1 MNHFSPPGRPRKND
15 EEAVLKRY
23 FWIIGFLVMAQ
34 FDGSFVLAQPILKDS
49 YKGTARVTAKN
60 ENYVVA
66 RKKAVS
72 LAMKDAMSLA
82 FKDLIGEEEFAA
94 NQRDLNNI
102 IRRASRYVKSY
113 RYLQALDDQEGKAGE
128 VVLEVRFFPGAV
140 NQALAGIGIIAGP
153 LSEHKVIVLMKESSF
168 TSAPLL
174 SFWDI
179 IPISE
184 TQLAKNF
191 LESGVEVINR
201 ERVRDIISEAIVLSA
216 IKGNVED
223 ARNIGLK
230 AGADIVI
237 VGTAFSKLK
246 KNKDKDTKM
255 VQVNISARAISAID
269 SSLIAAK
276 SDFATV
282 ENEYELSAEL
292 EAFDVTSQKLAD
304 FLLPSFHRYWE
315 KGVQV
320 PAEKAPDAP
329 PMSMTDM

>member
-1 MNHFSPPGRPRKND
+1 MIAQLEGR
-15 EEAVLKRY
+15 
-23 FWIIGFLVMAQ
+23 
-34 FDGSFVLAQPILKDS
+34 FVLAQPILKDS
-49 YKGTARVTAKN
+49 YEGTARVAAKN

-66 RKKAVS
+66 RNKAVS

-82 FKDLIGEEEFAA
+82 FKDLMGEEEFAL
-94 NQRDLNNI
+94 NQIDINDI
-102 IRRASRYVKSY
+102 IKRASRYVKSY
-113 RYLQALDDQEGKAGE
+113 RYLRALDDLEGRAGE

-140 NQALAGIGIIAGP
+140 NQALAGMGVIAGP
-153 LSEHKVIVLMKESSF
+153 VSEHKVIVLMKESSF
-168 TSAPLL
+168 TSAPLS
-174 SFWDI
+174 SFWDV

-184 TQLAKNF
+184 TQLIKNF
-191 LESGVEVINR
+191 MESGIEVIDR
-201 ERVRDIISEAIVLSA
+201 ERVRDTISESVVLSA

-237 VGTAFSKLK
+237 VGTAISKLK
-246 KNKDKDTKM
+246 TNNEKEGTKV
-255 VQVNISARAISAID
+255 VQVNISLKAVSGID

-282 ENEYELSAEL
+282 INEYELSAEL

-304 FLLPSFHRYWE
+304 FLVPSFHLYWE
-315 KGVQV
+315 RGGNQAPV
-320 PAEKAPDAP
+320 EKELDAP

>member
-1 MNHFSPPGRPRKND
+1 MMRKWFI
-15 EEAVLKRY
+15 KRY

-34 FDGSFVLAQPILKDS
+34 FDDHFALAQPILKDS
-49 YKGTARVTAKN
+49 YEGIARVAAKD

-82 FKDLIGEEEFAA
+82 FKDLMGEEAFTA
-94 NQRDLNNI
+94 NHRSLNNI
-102 IRRASRYVKSY
+102 IRRAIHYVKSY
-113 RYLQALDDQEGKAGE
+113 RYLQALDDLQGKAGQ
-128 VVLEVRFFPGAV
+128 VVLEVRFFPGAL
-140 NQALAGIGIIAGP
+140 NQALARMGIIAGTV
-153 LSEHKVIVLMKESSF
+153 SEHKVIVLMKESSF
-168 TSAPLL
+168 TSAPLS
-174 SFWDI
+174 SFWDV

-191 LESGVEVINR
+191 LESGVEVIDR
-201 ERVRDIISEAIVLSA
+201 ERVRDIISETIVLSA

-246 KNKDKDTKM
+246 KNKDNDMKM
-255 VQVNISARAISAID
+255 VQVNISAKAISAID

-315 KGVQV
+315 NGVQ
-320 PAEKAPDAP
+320 ATGERAPNAP
-329 PMSMTDM
+329 PMAMTDM

>member
-1 MNHFSPPGRPRKND
+1 MKKRF
-15 EEAVLKRY
+15 LKRY
-23 FWIIGFLVMAQ
+23 FWIIGFLLIAQ
-34 FDGSFVLAQPILKDS
+34 LEGPFVLAQPILKDS
-49 YKGTARVTAKN
+49 YEGAARVAAKN

-82 FKDLIGEEEFAA
+82 FKDLMGEEEFTA
-94 NQRDLNNI
+94 NQRDINNI
-102 IRRASRYVKSY
+102 IRQASRYVKSY
-113 RYLQALDDQEGKAGE
+113 RYLRALDDLEGRAGE

-140 NQALAGIGIIAGP
+140 NQALADMGVTAGP
-153 LSEHKVIVLMKESSF
+153 ASEHKVMVLMKESSF
-168 TSAPLL
+168 TSAPLS
-174 SFWDI
+174 SFWDV

-184 TQLAKNF
+184 TQLAKKF
-191 LESGVEVINR
+191 LESGIEVVER
-201 ERVRDIISEAIVLSA
+201 EWVRDTISESVVLSA
-216 IKGNVED
+216 IKGNFED

-237 VGTAFSKLK
+237 VGTAVSKLK
-246 KNKDKDTKM
+246 RNNEKEGTKV
-255 VQVNISARAISAID
+255 VQVNISLKAVSGID

-282 ENEYELSAEL
+282 TNEYELSAEL

-304 FLLPSFHRYWE
+304 FLLPSFHRYW
-315 KGVQV
+315 KRVGVQAPV
-320 PAEKAPDAP
+320 EKAPDAP

>member
-1 MNHFSPPGRPRKND
+1 MMRKRFI
-15 EEAVLKRY
+15 KRY

-34 FDGSFVLAQPILKDS
+34 FDDRFALAQPILKDS
-49 YKGTARVTAKN
+49 YEGIARVAAKD

-82 FKDLIGEEEFAA
+82 FKDLMGEEAFTA
-94 NQRDLNNI
+94 NHRSLNNI
-102 IRRASRYVKSY
+102 IRRAIHYVKSY
-113 RYLQALDDQEGKAGE
+113 RYLQALDDLQGKAGK
-128 VVLEVRFFPGAV
+128 VVLEVRFFPGAL
-140 NQALAGIGIIAGP
+140 NQALARMGIIAGTV
-153 LSEHKVIVLMKESSF
+153 SEHKVIVLMKESSF
-168 TSAPLL
+168 TSAPLS
-174 SFWDI
+174 SFWDV

-191 LESGVEVINR
+191 LESGVEVIDR
-201 ERVRDIISEAIVLSA
+201 ERVRDIISETIVLSA

-246 KNKDKDTKM
+246 KNKDNDMKM
-255 VQVNISARAISAID
+255 VQVNISAKAISAID

-315 KGVQV
+315 NGVQA
-320 PAEKAPDAP
+320 PAERAPNAP
-329 PMSMTDM
+329 PMAMTDM

>member
-1 MNHFSPPGRPRKND
+1 MRNRFF
-15 EEAVLKRY
+15 KRY
-23 FWIIGFLVMAQ
+23 FWIFCFLIIAQ
-34 FDGSFVLAQPILKDS
+34 LEGRFVLAQPILKDS
-49 YKGTARVTAKN
+49 YEGTARVAAKN

-72 LAMKDAMSLA
+72 LAMEDAMSLA
-82 FKDLIGEEEFAA
+82 FKDLIGDEEFAA
-94 NQRDLNNI
+94 NQKDINNI
-102 IRRASRYVKSY
+102 IRQASSYVKSY
-113 RYLQALDDQEGKAGE
+113 RYLRAQDDLEGRAGE
-128 VVLEVRFFPGAV
+128 VVLEVRFFPSAL
-140 NQALAGIGIIAGP
+140 NQALASMGVIAGP
-153 LSEHKVIVLMKESSF
+153 VSEHKVVILMKESSF
-168 TSAPLL
+168 TSAPLS
-174 SFWDI
+174 SFWDV

-191 LESGVEVINR
+191 LESGIEVIER
-201 ERVRDIISEAIVLSA
+201 ERVRDAISESVVLSA

-237 VGTAFSKLK
+237 VGRAVSKLK
-246 KNKDKDTKM
+246 RNNEKEGTKV
-255 VQVNISARAISAID
+255 VQVNISLKAVSGID

-282 ENEYELSAEL
+282 TNEYELSAEL

-315 KGVQV
+315 RGGNQAPV
-320 PAEKAPDAP
+320 EKELDAP

>member
-1 MNHFSPPGRPRKND
+1 MRKQFF
-15 EEAVLKRY
+15 KRY
-23 FWIIGFLVMAQ
+23 FWIIGFFLIAQ
-34 FDGSFVLAQPILKDS
+34 LEGRFVLAQPILKDS
-49 YKGTARVTAKN
+49 YQGTARVAAEN
-60 ENYVVA
+60 DNYVVA

-72 LAMKDAMSLA
+72 LAMENAISLA
-82 FKDLIGEEEFAA
+82 FKDLMGEEEFTA

-102 IRRASRYVKSY
+102 IGRASRYVKSY
-113 RYLQALDDQEGKAGE
+113 RYLRALDDLEGRAGE
-128 VVLEVRFFPGAV
+128 VVLEVRFFSGAL
-140 NQALAGIGIIAGP
+140 NQALAGMGFIAGP
-153 LSEHKVIVLMKESSF
+153 VSEHKVMVLMKESSF
-168 TSAPLL
+168 TSAPLS

-184 TQLAKNF
+184 TQLVKNF
-191 LESGVEVINR
+191 LESGIEVIER
-201 ERVRDIISEAIVLSA
+201 ERVRDTISESVVLSA

-223 ARNIGLK
+223 AQKIGLK

-237 VGTAFSKLK
+237 VGTAVSKLK
-246 KNKDKDTKM
+246 RINEKKGTKE
-255 VQVNISARAISAID
+255 VQVNISLKAVSGID

-282 ENEYELSAEL
+282 INEYELSAEL

-315 KGVQV
+315 KGGVQAPV
-320 PAEKAPDAP
+320 EKRPDAP

>member
-1 MNHFSPPGRPRKND
+1 MRKQS
-15 EEAVLKRY
+15 LRRY
-23 FWIIGFLVMAQ
+23 FWLIGFLVMAQ
-34 FDGSFVLAQPILKDS
+34 FDGRFALAQPILKDS
-49 YKGTARVTAKN
+49 YEGTARVEAKN
-60 ENYVVA
+60 ENYIVA

-82 FKDLIGEEEFAA
+82 FKDLIGEEAFAA
-94 NQRDLNNI
+94 NQRDLKNI

-113 RYLQALDDQEGKAGE
+113 RYLQALDDLEGKAGE

-140 NQALAGIGIIAGP
+140 NQALAGMGVIAGP
-153 LSEHKVIVLMKESSF
+153 VSEHKVIVLMKESSF
-168 TSAPLL
+168 TSAPLS
-174 SFWDI
+174 SFWDV

-191 LESGVEVINR
+191 LESGVEVIDR
-201 ERVRDIISEAIVLSA
+201 EGVRDAISESIVLSA

-237 VGTAFSKLK
+237 VGTAVSKLK
-246 KNKDKDTKM
+246 KNNKKEGTKV
-255 VQVNISARAISAID
+255 VQVNISVKAVSALD

-282 ENEYELSAEL
+282 TSEYELSAEL
-292 EAFDVTSQKLAD
+292 EAFDVTSHKLAD

-315 KGVQV
+315 EGVQAPV
-320 PAEKAPDAP
+320 EKAPDAP
-329 PMSMTDM
+329 PMSMADM

>member
-1 MNHFSPPGRPRKND
+1 MSRF
-15 EEAVLKRY
+15 LKRY
-23 FWIIGFLVMAQ
+23 FWIIGVLLIGQ
-34 FDGSFVLAQPILKDS
+34 LEGRFVLAQPILKDS
-49 YKGTARVTAKN
+49 YEGTARVPVKN

-82 FKDLIGEEEFAA
+82 FKDLMGEEEFAA
-94 NQRDLNNI
+94 NQRDVNNI

-113 RYLQALDDQEGKAGE
+113 RYLRAFDDLEGRAGE
-128 VVLEVRFFPGAV
+128 VVLEIRFFPGAV
-140 NQALAGIGIIAGP
+140 NQALASMGVIAGP
-153 LSEHKVIVLMKESSF
+153 VSEHKVLVLMKESSF
-168 TSAPLL
+168 TSAPLS
-174 SFWDI
+174 SFWDV

-191 LESGVEVINR
+191 LESGIEVIER
-201 ERVRDIISEAIVLSA
+201 ERIRDSISESVVLSA
-216 IKGNVED
+216 IKGSIED

-237 VGTAFSKLK
+237 VGTAVSKLK
-246 KNKDKDTKM
+246 ANNEKEGIKV
-255 VQVNISARAISAID
+255 VQVNISLKAVSAID

-282 ENEYELSAEL
+282 TNEYELSAEL
-292 EAFDVTSQKLAD
+292 EAFDATSQKLAD

-315 KGVQV
+315 KGGVQALV
-320 PAEKAPDAP
+320 EKAPDAP
-329 PMSMTDM
+329 PISMTDM

>member
-1 MNHFSPPGRPRKND
+1 MRKRF
-15 EEAVLKRY
+15 LKRY

-34 FDGSFVLAQPILKDS
+34 FDGRFALAQPILKDS
-49 YKGTARVTAKN
+49 YEGTARVAAKN

-82 FKDLIGEEEFAA
+82 FKDLMGEEEFAA

-113 RYLQALDDQEGKAGE
+113 RYLQALDDLEGKAGE

-140 NQALAGIGIIAGP
+140 NQALAGMGVIAGP
-153 LSEHKVIVLMKESSF
+153 VSEHKVIVLMKESSF
-168 TSAPLL
+168 TSAPLS
-174 SFWDI
+174 SFWDVV
-179 IPISE
+179 PISE

-191 LESGVEVINR
+191 LESGVEVIER
-201 ERVRDIISEAIVLSA
+201 ERVRDIVPESIVLSA

-237 VGTAFSKLK
+237 VGTAVSKLK
-246 KNKDKDTKM
+246 RNNEKEGTKI
-255 VQVNISARAISAID
+255 VQVNISLKAVSGID

-282 ENEYELSAEL
+282 TNEYELSAEL
-292 EAFDVTSQKLAD
+292 EAFDVTSHKLAD

-315 KGVQV
+315 RGVQA
-320 PAEKAPDAP
+320 PAKKAPDAP

>member
-1 MNHFSPPGRPRKND
+1 M
-15 EEAVLKRY
+15 
-23 FWIIGFLVMAQ
+23 
-34 FDGSFVLAQPILKDS
+34 
-49 YKGTARVTAKN
+49 
-60 ENYVVA
+60 
-66 RKKAVS
+66 
-72 LAMKDAMSLA
+72 
-82 FKDLIGEEEFAA
+82 
-94 NQRDLNNI
+94 
-102 IRRASRYVKSY
+102 
-113 RYLQALDDQEGKAGE
+113 
-128 VVLEVRFFPGAV
+128 
-140 NQALAGIGIIAGP
+140 GIIAGP
-153 LSEHKVIVLMKESSF
+153 VSEHKVIVLMKESSF
-168 TSAPLL
+168 TSAPLS
-174 SFWDI
+174 SFWDV

-191 LESGVEVINR
+191 LESGVDVIDR
-201 ERVRDIISEAIVLSA
+201 ERVRDIISETIVLSA

-246 KNKDKDTKM
+246 KNKDKDMKM
-255 VQVNISARAISAID
+255 VQVNISAKAISAID

-315 KGVQV
+315 NGVQA
-320 PAEKAPDAP
+320 PAERAPNAP
-329 PMSMTDM
+329 PMAMTDM